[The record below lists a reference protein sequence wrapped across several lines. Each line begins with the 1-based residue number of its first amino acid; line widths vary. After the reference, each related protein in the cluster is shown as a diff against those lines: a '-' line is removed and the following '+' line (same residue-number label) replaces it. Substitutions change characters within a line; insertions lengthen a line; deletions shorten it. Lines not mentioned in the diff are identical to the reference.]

1 MPTKQTTQSIIA
13 RGCHTSYIDTDPGA
27 APKTPVILCLHG
39 LATSHFMYRNVIEDL
54 AFKARVIAP
63 DLPGFGLSQKQC
75 PWELS
80 LENYAHWLSDFIEQV
95 IGSEQRI
102 HLLVHDMGGPI
113 ALGWVVNNK
122 HRAKSLLLLNTTIF
136 IEHFRP
142 PMVAL
147 AGAIPQLGNKLID
160 WAMQGQRLRHGWQRE
175 FKSPISADD
184 LEQYC
189 EPFEDQLA
197 RLALSEVFSLF
208 PGTAA
213 YLNRLRRQLP
223 SLQIP
228 CSILF
233 GASDK
238 YCKAANAASFAQAI
252 DGAYLRFIQD
262 VGHFIAEEAPYAVS
276 EEMRELM
283 TKSGE
288 RLTPLSSVAQISDHR
303 KKLAS

>member
-1 MPTKQTTQSIIA
+1 MYNKQTTHSIIA
-13 RGCHTSYIDTDPGA
+13 RGSHTSYIDTDPNA
-27 APKTPVILCLHG
+27 SPKTPVILCLHG
-39 LATSHFMYRNVIEDL
+39 LATSNFMYRNVIDDL
-54 AFKARVIAP
+54 AFNARVIAP

-80 LENYAHWLSDFIEQV
+80 LENYSLWLTDFIEQV
-95 IGSEQRI
+95 VGSEQRI
-102 HLLVHDMGGPI
+102 HLLVHDMSGPI
-113 ALGWVVNNK
+113 GLGWTLSHK
-122 HRAKSLLLLNTTIF
+122 HRVKSLLLLNTTIF

-147 AGAIPQLGNKLID
+147 AGAIPQFGSKLVD
-160 WAMQGQRLRHGWQRE
+160 WAMQGQRLKQGWQRA
-175 FKSPISADD
+175 FTSPIGTED

-189 EPFEDQLA
+189 APFDDQHA

-208 PGTAA
+208 PGTAS
-213 YLNRLRRQLP
+213 YLNRLRRQLGT
-223 SLQIP
+223 LQVP

-238 YCKAANAASFAQAI
+238 YCKAVNATAFAQAI
-252 DGAYLRFIQD
+252 DGACLRFIQD

-283 TKSGE
+283 KKSGE
-288 RLTPLSSVAQISDHR
+288 RLTALSPVAQIDDHR
-303 KKLAS
+303 NKLAS